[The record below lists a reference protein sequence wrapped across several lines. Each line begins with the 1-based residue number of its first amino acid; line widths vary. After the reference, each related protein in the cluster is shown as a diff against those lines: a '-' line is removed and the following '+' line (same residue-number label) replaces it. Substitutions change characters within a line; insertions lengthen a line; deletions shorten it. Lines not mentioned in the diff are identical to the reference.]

1 MMEML
6 VLLYFKKME
15 EQLEMILC
23 NVLDW
28 DSHELRFQTKTQQ
41 QKWFFLGPHLRFGK
55 TL

>member
-28 DSHELRFQTKTQQ
+28 DSHELRFQLR
-41 QKWFFLGPHLRFGK
+41 LGPHLRFGK